1 MKPHKSGSNST
12 MAKAIPISFSF
23 LCGVFIYFQVFFNK
37 VKKRDIN
44 KPKPQMQVYKILTKF
59 DMYTMC
65 FDDFIL
71 MHSVF

>member
-1 MKPHKSGSNST
+1 MKPHKSSSNST

-23 LCGVFIYFQVFFNK
+23 LHGVFIYFQVLNK
-37 VKKRDIN
+37 VKKREIN
-44 KPKPQMQVYKILTKF
+44 KPKHQMQVYKILTKS